1 MTGFD
6 CSRLERLIRPIAVYH
21 GKGNLFIG
29 HRKQG
34 PECEFVL
41 TQWPDAKIQLQCI
54 MEDSPA
60 VVEKSTNLQGK
71 TRDGRFVR
79 ASLYPLVCSSAWSS
93 AGKCTCRFLVK
104 ALTVEVPRLS
114 ASINQLE
121 FLLTNFKLPAN
132 IILQVNDRKIT
143 IKRVTGYN
151 EICDMLREFNG
162 IDVTSEAIVETCKL
176 YELDELEK
184 LMDEVCLLLSLAS
197 GTTVQWICYKATTN
211 DGDCVRMYHRSVVTK
226 PYTSLRLIP
235 SDSVKSFVEQTLQE
249 FKRQNQK
256 RKMGTAILLYL
267 DAKSEQDYLELRGLK
282 LASLAEFLKAQL
294 KLKGNFKPALQSL
307 CTDLGLTNEQ
317 ENVDRFVKNRDKLVH
332 AARFCYDDA
341 CQEYRFMMTF
351 MGKILLA
358 MLRYNGDYLDWTV
371 EAEWESDMRKPL
383 ELEKE

>member
-1 MTGFD
+1 MTSFD
-6 CSRLERLIRPIAVYH
+6 PSRLERLIRPIAVYH
-21 GKGNLFIG
+21 GKGSLFIG
-29 HRKQG
+29 QKQG
-34 PECEFVL
+34 PECKFIL

-54 MEDSPA
+54 IEDSPDA
-60 VVEKSTNLQGK
+60 VEKSTNLQGE
-71 TRDGRFVR
+71 TRNGSFVR
-79 ASLYPLVCSSAWSS
+79 ASLYPLVCSSTWSS

-104 ALTVEVPRLS
+104 ALAVEVPRLS

-132 IILQVNDRKIT
+132 IVLQVNDRKIT

-151 EICDMLREFNG
+151 EICDMLKEFHG

-176 YELDELEK
+176 YEIDELKK
-184 LMDEVCLLLSLAS
+184 LMDEVRLLLSLAS

-211 DGDCVRMYHRSVVTK
+211 DGDCVRMYHRSAVTK

-256 RKMGTAILLYL
+256 WKMGTAILLYL
-267 DAKSEQDYLELRGLK
+267 DAKLEQDYLELRGLK

-294 KLKGNFKPALQSL
+294 KLKGKFKPALQSL
-307 CTDLGLTNEQ
+307 CTDLGLASEQ
-317 ENVDRFVKNRDKLVH
+317 ENLDRFVKNRDKLVH
-332 AARFCYDDA
+332 AVRFRYVDA
-341 CQEYRFMMTF
+341 WQEYRFMMTF

-371 EAEWESDMRKPL
+371 EVEWESDMRKPL